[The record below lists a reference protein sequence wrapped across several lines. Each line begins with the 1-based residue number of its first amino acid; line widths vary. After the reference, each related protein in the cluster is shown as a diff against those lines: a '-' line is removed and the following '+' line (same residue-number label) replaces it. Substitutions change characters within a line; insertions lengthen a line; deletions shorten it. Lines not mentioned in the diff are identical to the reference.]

1 MKVCFL
7 STSYPAYQ
15 GDARSVFLHEL
26 TRSLTRKGVGVEVV
40 CPYYK
45 DSVAKRETWDNVKI
59 NRFSYFIRLIQTL
72 TESGGIEEFLKSPYL
87 CLQLF
92 FYLVA
97 MFFTTWRVSKN
108 CEVIHCQW
116 ALSGLIGVLVG
127 KMTGKKVI
135 VTLRGQDIHALKSKL
150 MKPVFMFVVKQADV
164 VTSNNDHHQKTLEN
178 IASVLIIRNGVDTKR
193 FTLRNQQ
200 TMRKKLKLPKGPL
213 ILYVGRFVDVK
224 NVGMLIDAMPD
235 VVKKLPDVHVA
246 LVADGPLREELEA
259 QTKKLGVTDQILF
272 LGEKQPEEI
281 PLYYN
286 AADCL
291 VLCSLSEGMPNVVLE
306 AFASNVPVIATKV
319 GGIPELIDD
328 GVNGFLVPSKDSNAL
343 ARQLVRLLTDTALQ
357 KKFTKNGQTMLVKKN
372 LTWERCA
379 EQYIKLYSTS

>member
-1 MKVCFL
+1 
-7 STSYPAYQ
+7 
-15 GDARSVFLHEL
+15 
-26 TRSLTRKGVGVEVV
+26 
-40 CPYYK
+40 
-45 DSVAKRETWDNVKI
+45 
-59 NRFSYFIRLIQTL
+59 
-72 TESGGIEEFLKSPYL
+72 
-87 CLQLF
+87 
-92 FYLVA
+92 
-97 MFFTTWRVSKN
+97 
-108 CEVIHCQW
+108 
-116 ALSGLIGVLVG
+116 
-127 KMTGKKVI
+127 
-135 VTLRGQDIHALKSKL
+135 
-150 MKPVFMFVVKQADV
+150 
-164 VTSNNDHHQKTLEN
+164 
-178 IASVLIIRNGVDTKR
+178 
-193 FTLRNQQ
+193 
-200 TMRKKLKLPKGPL
+200 
-213 ILYVGRFVDVK
+213 
-224 NVGMLIDAMPD
+224 MLIDAMPD